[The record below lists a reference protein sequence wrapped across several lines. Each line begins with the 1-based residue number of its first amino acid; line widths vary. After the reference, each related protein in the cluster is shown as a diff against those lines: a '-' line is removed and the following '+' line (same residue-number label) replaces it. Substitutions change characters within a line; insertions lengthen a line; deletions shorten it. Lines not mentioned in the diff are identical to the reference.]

1 LLAAL
6 SHKGGVAG
14 PGGVA
19 QPADQ
24 QHVRMFVLSHLCGP
38 FIGLA
43 LSAVLALLGFPPDYR
58 MIGFT
63 ALICLFWVYP
73 LALARGANYRMLSFS
88 SLQHLTLVILW
99 ASHGYGGLISPFLL
113 WLAVVPL
120 LAFLYL
126 SPGRRLWLILVLML
140 AGNVAAFT
148 GCALLVSVPP
158 AVEEEALR
166 WLALLSLLGAS
177 AYVSMMAIY
186 FGRVLSSRDEME
198 REAARHRAVA
208 ARLDRVAI
216 EMRQRGA
223 AKAASVARIGR
234 DCQAPLSDIVL
245 SCKSML
251 DEEPAD
257 GGDTS
262 GLSSIAEAARY
273 LGLLI
278 EDIDQYARLE
288 SRVERSEPTSFDLDA
303 LLKAVIAQASPRP
316 GAGTMTIEGD
326 PLVLRSDRALL
337 EQALVQVI
345 RHLRQPNIAPAL
357 RLRTT
362 RVADGARH
370 KVAIDIFKDDKPAAV
385 QHEASAEPRLET
397 DRPAQ
402 ASGHGLSLILAR
414 RICSLLG
421 GTLTAHPSLPAGAGF
436 RLRLPLA
443 V

>member
-1 LLAAL
+1 
-6 SHKGGVAG
+6 
-14 PGGVA
+14 
-19 QPADQ
+19 
-24 QHVRMFVLSHLCGP
+24 MFVLSHLCGP

-43 LSAVLALLGFPPDYR
+43 LSAVLALLGFPFDYR

-73 LALARGANYRMLSFS
+73 LALAKGVDYRMLSFG

-126 SPGRRLWLILVLML
+126 SPGRRLWLILVMML
-140 AGNVAAFT
+140 AGNVGTFT
-148 GCALLVSVPP
+148 ACALLLSIPP
-158 AVEEEALR
+158 PVDGEALR
-166 WLALLSLLGAS
+166 WLALLSLLAAS
-177 AYVSMMAIY
+177 IYVSMMAIY

-208 ARLDRVAI
+208 AKLNRLAI
-216 EMRQRGA
+216 ETRQRGT
-223 AKAASVARIGR
+223 AKLASVARIGR

-251 DEEPAD
+251 DEEQAG
-257 GGDTS
+257 GGDGS
-262 GLSSIAEAARY
+262 GLASIAEAARY

-288 SRVERSEPTSFDLDA
+288 SRVERSQPTSFDLGA
-303 LLKAVIAQASPRP
+303 LLDAVSAQTSPQPWP
-316 GAGTMTIEGD
+316 GAGTMTNDRD
-326 PLVLRSDRALL
+326 PLILRSDRALL
-337 EQALVQVI
+337 EQALVRVI
-345 RHLRQPNIAPAL
+345 RHLRQPIIAPAL

-370 KVAIDIFKDDKPAAV
+370 KVAIDIFKDEQAGAAAPGAA
-385 QHEASAEPRLET
+385 ASELRPES

-421 GTLTAHPSLPAGAGF
+421 GTLTAHPALPAGAGF
-436 RLRLPLA
+436 QVRLPSSA
-443 V
+443 